1 MPVLDYQTLVTLAK
15 DVLVNIGCD
24 DASAFQVADNLVTA
38 NLKGHDSH
46 GIGMLPR
53 YISAVQE
60 GGLNFK
66 AGAQITKFD
75 SPFISF
81 DGQSGFGQIVGS
93 QVIKEGIRHAK
104 HYGVAIT
111 SLANSHHLGRIGAF
125 AEQAAAEGFVSIHF
139 VNVYTKP
146 IVVPWEGIL
155 PRFGTNPFCIG
166 VPVKD
171 NPPVIL
177 DFATSIIASGK
188 ARVAFNKGEELPV
201 GYAVDP
207 EGNSIRDPRF
217 VVQEP
222 FGGLLPFGLHK
233 GSGLSLICSVL
244 GAALTGGLTE
254 RTARPGKKA
263 IINSMLSILIDP
275 KRLGGCDLF
284 ESEIPALLEWIKQS
298 HPEGKV
304 LVPGEYEQLQFAQ
317 RSREGIEIDDQTWLE
332 LQSAKQAAL
341 QIRNS

>member
-1 MPVLDYQTLVTLAK
+1 MPILDYHTLVALAK

-24 DASAFQVADNLVTA
+24 DESALQVADNLVTA

-53 YISAVQE
+53 YVSAISE
-60 GGLNFK
+60 GGLDFK

-75 SPFISF
+75 SLFISF
-81 DGQSGFGQIVGS
+81 DGQSGFGQVVGA
-93 QVIKEGIRHAK
+93 QVIDEGIRHAK
-104 HYGVAIT
+104 QYGVAIT

-139 VNVYTKP
+139 ANVYTKP
-146 IVVPWEGIL
+146 IVVPWDGIL

-171 NPPVIL
+171 SQPVIL

-188 ARVAFNKGEELPV
+188 ARVAFNKGEALPV
-201 GYAVDP
+201 GHAVDP
-207 EGNSIRDPRF
+207 EGNPTQDPRF

-275 KRLGGCDLF
+275 KRLGGSDLF
-284 ESEIPALLEWIKQS
+284 ECEIPALLEWIKQS
-298 HPEGKV
+298 DPKGNV

-317 RSREGIEIDDQTWLE
+317 RSRDGIEIDDQTWLE
-332 LQSAKQAAL
+332 LQSAKQTAL
-341 QIRNS
+341 QIRNA